1 MADMDTVEDALFELP
16 EDNSQN
22 TEFPFAQGLAH
33 AVDTGFVAAD
43 WAQALAPVETQ
54 LLSLARTLEKR
65 RATGEQILP
74 AAKNI
79 LRAFS
84 RPLAAARVLIMGQD
98 PYPTPGH
105 SMGLSFATNAAV
117 RPLPRSLKNIYTEL
131 ESDVGI
137 TPPIHGDLS
146 MWADQGVVLLNRV
159 LTVGAGAAGSHRSLG
174 WEKITDAAI
183 GALVGRDKPL
193 VAILWGKDAQT
204 LSAALGS
211 TPIIAT
217 AHPSPLSARRG
228 FFGSKPFSRTNELL
242 AAQGAAPIDWTL
254 PMNPRRS

>member
-1 MADMDTVEDALFELP
+1 MDTAEDALFELP
-16 EDNSQN
+16 PDNSQN
-22 TEFPFAQGLAH
+22 AEFPFAQGFAH
-33 AVDTGFVAAD
+33 AVAKDFVAAD
-43 WAQALAPVETQ
+43 WAQALAPVETE
-54 LLSLARTLEKR
+54 LVSLARKLQKR
-65 RATGEQILP
+65 RSDGEQILP
-74 AAKNI
+74 APENI

-105 SMGLSFATNAAV
+105 SMGLSFATNPAV

-131 ESDVGI
+131 ESDVGM

-146 MWADQGVVLLNRV
+146 TWADQGVVLLNRV
-159 LTVGAGAAGSHRSLG
+159 LTVGAGEAGSHRSLG

-183 GALVGRDKPL
+183 SALVNRKKPL

-204 LSAALGS
+204 LSGALGD

-242 AAQGAAPIDWTL
+242 VAQGAEPIDWAL
-254 PMNPRRS
+254 PMNPRRA